1 MSGMLIKNAIVMIDE
16 LNVQL
21 RSGKNPFE
29 AIIDSAASRLM
40 PVAMAAATTILG
52 MIPLF
57 FDDFFAAMA
66 VTIVFGLTF
75 ATVLTLVVL
84 PVFYAIIFRVKQ

>member
-1 MSGMLIKNAIVMIDE
+1 
-16 LNVQL
+16 
-21 RSGKNPFE
+21 
-29 AIIDSAASRLM
+29 
-40 PVAMAAATTILG
+40 MAAATTILG

-84 PVFYAIIFRVKQ
+84 PVFYAIIFRVKQSPPFSPLHDALDHLTQKANS

>member
-1 MSGMLIKNAIVMIDE
+1 MARHLRDGDATKNGGRGNRDTRDRREHRI
-16 LNVQL
+16 
-21 RSGKNPFE
+21 GKYGCHAKTGKDAFE

-66 VTIVFGLTF
+66 VT
-75 ATVLTLVVL
+75 
-84 PVFYAIIFRVKQ
+84 K